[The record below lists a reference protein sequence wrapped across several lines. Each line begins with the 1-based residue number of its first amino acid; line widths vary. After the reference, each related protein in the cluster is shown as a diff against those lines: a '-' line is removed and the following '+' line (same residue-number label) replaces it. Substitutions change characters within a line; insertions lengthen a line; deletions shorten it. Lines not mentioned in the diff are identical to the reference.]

1 MTVSTLPNPTVY
13 LIEQNEKTLNG
24 KIENLKEYDEL
35 ESFDFGKF
43 DKIVRKFKREY
54 FNTEEEFKDYKRW
67 LLQIVS
73 KGIAEHPLLTVSKGS
88 YSIIS
93 GRMRMLAMKVLGI
106 SPLFRVI
113 EVG

>member
-54 FNTEEEFKDYKRW
+54 FNTEEEFKNYKKW
-67 LLQIVS
+67 LLEIVTT
-73 KGIAEHPLLTVSKGS
+73 GEAEHPLVTASKGKFN
-88 YSIIS
+88 IIS

-106 SPLFRVI
+106 SPLFRV
-113 EVG
+113 VQVN

>member
-1 MTVSTLPNPTVY
+1 MTTSQVY
-13 LIEQNEKTLNG
+13 MVEKDEKSLDG
-24 KIENLKEYDEL
+24 KITNLKEYDEL
-35 ESFDFGKF
+35 SAFDFGKF
-43 DKIVRKFKREY
+43 DTFVRKFKREY